1 MVLSSYENPS
11 PVTFVVHMKLHLCVS
26 ALLFSLFINISPSFG
41 QQASST
47 PPSQDGDAVKITT
60 NLVQID
66 VLVVDKDGR
75 QVTDLKPEEFELK
88 QDGKSQKISKFGY
101 FPLAGGVPATS
112 ETSVSTITAPAS
124 TTGPTSRSAGRL
136 ITFIVDDGNCAVS
149 QLGMVA
155 AREALEKFV
164 EKQMQ
169 PNDRVAIFQTRA
181 GNSVI
186 QQYTSSKEVLLKAAR
201 GIRWRPLLGA
211 CSSPDGAF
219 FEAARPNTVASGQT
233 DESGRTITTLK
244 KIESD
249 QTRESREAAEAFN
262 RNNQVVGTLGLV
274 NYVVRGL
281 EGVPGRKVVFL
292 LSDGI
297 SLRGRSAFNTAA
309 TSQGSI
315 SSVAMAVMRELTDR
329 ANRASVVFNTISAR
343 GTFDPGSPDSRDQF
357 DLSEEIDV
365 TRPTGSSVSSGNRER
380 LTRDMEEGMFYLA
393 NETGGNFYRGA
404 NYLDGPI
411 QKALGLEQGYYLLGY
426 EPDDDTFKGKD
437 FHKIDVNVKR
447 PGLKVMS
454 RSGFLAKPDVEVA
467 PKLKS
472 ADSELYQAV
481 AAPLPKAGIDLGLT
495 AFFGNTPADGNF
507 IRSLIAVRG
516 SDITF
521 ADEPGGL
528 KKAVFDVVAVTL
540 DEKSKVVDEFNKTHT
555 IKVDPNTAEVI
566 RANGLIYSA
575 DVPVKASGT
584 YNLRVAIRDV
594 PSRNLGSAG
603 QTITIPDVKRNDLIL
618 SGLSVSEL
626 GPDGKYARP
635 SLTKP
640 DAGFS
645 LNASKG
651 GPVTRQFKRLS
662 SAAYSYT
669 LYNVGADVSS
679 VTAQVNLYKDGKL
692 VIEGKPQKIGSQATS
707 PGRIDDFGFL
717 RFDETVSAGQYTL
730 ELLVRDGGKKQG
742 AASTIDFEIVE

>member
-1 MVLSSYENPS
+1 
-11 PVTFVVHMKLHLCVS
+11 MKLYITFFAS
-26 ALLFSLFINISPSFG
+26 LLAFAIVTTASG
-41 QQASST
+41 QQASPT
-47 PPSQDGDAVKITT
+47 PPRHEDDAVKITT
-60 NLVQID
+60 NLVQLD

-75 QVTDLKPEEFELK
+75 QVTDLKPEDFELK
-88 QDGKSQKISKFGY
+88 QDGKSQRISKFGY
-101 FPLAGGVPATS
+101 FPLATGALASPD
-112 ETSVSTITAPAS
+112 TSVSTISAP
-124 TTGPTSRSAGRL
+124 TTPTTPTRRPAGRL

-149 QLGMVA
+149 HLGMVA

-181 GNSVI
+181 GNSVV
-186 QQYTSSKEVLLKAAR
+186 QQYTSNKEVLLKAAR
-201 GIRWRPLLGA
+201 GIRWRPVLGA

-219 FEAARPNTVASGQT
+219 FEAARPNTTVEVQNDEAGRPVVAV
-233 DESGRTITTLK
+233 K

-274 NYVVRGL
+274 DYVVRGL

-297 SLRGRSAFNTAA
+297 SLRGRSAFNSAA

-315 SSVAMAVMRELTDR
+315 SSQAMAVMRELTDR
-329 ANRASVVFNTISAR
+329 ANRASVVFNTVSAR
-343 GTFDPGSPDSRDQF
+343 GTFDSGSPDARDQF
-357 DLSEEIDV
+357 DITEVIDV
-365 TRPTGSSVSSGNRER
+365 TRPTGSAVVSGNRER
-380 LTRDMEEGMFYLA
+380 MTRDMEEGMFYLA

-404 NYLDGPI
+404 NNLDVPI

-437 FHKIDVNVKR
+437 FHRIEVNVR
-447 PGLKVMS
+447 RLGVKVMS
-454 RSGFLAKPDVEVA
+454 RSGFLAKPDTDAA

-472 ADSELYQAV
+472 ADSELYRAV
-481 AAPLPKAGIDLGLT
+481 AAPLPKAGIELALT
-495 AFFGNTPADGNF
+495 AFFGNTQSEGNF
-507 IRSLIAVRG
+507 IRSFIAVRG

-540 DEKSKVVDEFNKTHT
+540 DERSKVVDEFNKTHT
-555 IKVDPNTAEVI
+555 IKVDPATAEVI

-603 QTITIPDVKRNDLIL
+603 QTITIPDVKRNELIL
-618 SGLSVSEL
+618 SGMSVSEV

-645 LNASKG
+645 LNASKA

-669 LYNVGADVSS
+669 LYNVGPDMSNI
-679 VTAQVNLYKDGKL
+679 TAQANLYKDGKL
-692 VIEGKPQKIGSQATS
+692 IVEGKPQKIGSQVTS

-717 RFDETVSAGQYTL
+717 RFDDSVAAGPYTL
-730 ELLVRDGGKKQG
+730 ELIIRDGGKKQG
-742 AASTIDFEIVE
+742 ASSSIDFEIVD

>member
-1 MVLSSYENPS
+1 
-11 PVTFVVHMKLHLCVS
+11 MKHHLRVC
-26 ALLFSLFINISPSFG
+26 ALLFSLFIGVSASFG
-41 QQASST
+41 QRASST
-47 PPSQDGDAVKITT
+47 PPRQDDDAVKITT

-66 VLVVDKDGR
+66 ALVVDKDGR
-75 QVTDLKPEEFELK
+75 QVTDLKPDEFVLK
-88 QDGKSQKISKFGY
+88 QDGKAQKISKFGY
-101 FPLAGGVPATS
+101 FPLAGAGGTAPPDST
-112 ETSVSTITAPAS
+112 VSTITAPAGAA
-124 TTGPTSRSAGRL
+124 TPGARSAGRL

-186 QQYTSSKEVLLKAAR
+186 QQYTSNKEVLLKAAR

-219 FEAARPNTVASGQT
+219 FDAARQNTVGQT
-233 DESGRTITTLK
+233 QVGEDGRPTTTLR

-249 QTRESREAAEAFN
+249 QTRESREAGEAFN
-262 RNNQVVGTLGLV
+262 RDNQVVGTLGVV

-297 SLRGRSAFNTAA
+297 PLRGRGALNSSGV
-309 TSQGSI
+309 SQGSI
-315 SSVAMAVMRELTDR
+315 SSQAMAVMRELTDR

-343 GTFDPGSPDSRDQF
+343 GTFDPGSPEARDQF
-357 DLSEEIDV
+357 DVSEQIDV
-365 TRPTGSSVSSGNRER
+365 ARPTGTAAASGNRER
-380 LTRDMEEGMFYLA
+380 LTRDMEEGMSYLA
-393 NETGGNFYRGA
+393 NETGGQFYRGA
-404 NYLDGPI
+404 NYLDVPI
-411 QKALGLEQGYYLLGY
+411 QNALGLEQGYYLLGY
-426 EPDDDTFKGKD
+426 EPDDDAFKGKD
-437 FHKIDVNVKR
+437 FHKIDVSVTR
-447 PGLKVMS
+447 PGLSVRS
-454 RSGFLAKPDVEVA
+454 RSGFLAKPDPEAA

-481 AAPLPKAGIDLGLT
+481 AAPLPKAGIDLALT
-495 AFFGNTPADGNF
+495 AFFANTPADGNF
-507 IRSLIAVRG
+507 IRSFIAVRG
-516 SDITF
+516 GDITF

-555 IKVDPNTAEVI
+555 IKVDPATAEVI
-566 RANGLIYSA
+566 RSNGLIYSA

-603 QTITIPDVKRNDLIL
+603 QTITIPDVRRSDLIL

-651 GPVTRQFKRLS
+651 GPVTRHFKRLS

-669 LYNVGADVSS
+669 LYNVGADVSN

-692 VIEGKPQKIGSQATS
+692 VIEGKPRKIGSQATS

-717 RFDETVSAGQYTL
+717 RFDETVTAGQYTL
-730 ELLVRDGGKKQG
+730 ELLVRDAGKKQ
-742 AASTIDFEIVE
+742 AASSTIDFEIVD

>member
-1 MVLSSYENPS
+1 
-11 PVTFVVHMKLHLCVS
+11 MKLYTFLRTLAFALTLVS
-26 ALLFSLFINISPSFG
+26 AVIG
-41 QQASST
+41 QQTSKT
-47 PPSQDGDAVKITT
+47 PPPGQDEDAVKITT
-60 NLVQID
+60 TLVQLD

-88 QDGKSQKISKFGY
+88 QDGKMQKISKFGY
-101 FPLAGGVPATS
+101 LPLSVSPPPS
-112 ETSVSTITAPAS
+112 SDSSVSTLTAPAAGS
-124 TTGPTSRSAGRL
+124 PSSRSGGRL
-136 ITFIVDDGNCAVS
+136 ITFIVDDGNCSAS

-155 AREALEKFV
+155 AREGLENFI

-181 GNSVI
+181 GNSVV
-186 QQYTSSKEVLLKAAR
+186 QQYTSNKEVLMRAAKS
-201 GIRWRPLLGA
+201 IKWRPLLGA

-219 FEAARPNTVASGQT
+219 FQAASPNTVVEVKA
-233 DESGRTITTLK
+233 DENGRPTMTSRR
-244 KIESD
+244 IESD
-249 QTRESREAAEAFN
+249 QTKESRESAEAFN

-281 EGVPGRKVVFL
+281 ESVPGRKVVFL

-297 SLRGRSAFNTAA
+297 SLRGRGAFNSAA

-315 SSVAMAVMRELTDR
+315 SSQAMAVMRELTDR

-343 GTFDPGSPDSRDQF
+343 GTFDAGSPDARDQF
-357 DLSEEIDV
+357 DLTEEISV
-365 TRPTGSSVSSGNRER
+365 TRPTGTSAWGSDRER
-380 LTRDMEEGMFYLA
+380 STRDMEEGMFYLA

-404 NYLDGPI
+404 NNLDVPI

-426 EPDDDTFKGKD
+426 EPDDDTFKGKE
-437 FHKIDVNVKR
+437 FHKIDVSVKR
-447 PGLKVMS
+447 PGVKVMS
-454 RSGFLAKPDVEVA
+454 RSGFLAKPDTESV

-472 ADSELYQAV
+472 ADSELYQAI
-481 AAPLPKAGIDLGLT
+481 AAPLPKAGIELALT
-495 AFFGNTPADGNF
+495 AFFGSTPTDGNF
-507 IRSLIAVRG
+507 IRSFIAVLG

-540 DEKSKVVDEFNKTHT
+540 DEKSKPVDEFDKTHT
-555 IKVDPNTAEVI
+555 LKVDPATADVI

-575 DVPVKASGT
+575 DVPVKANGT
-584 YNLRVAIRDV
+584 YSLRVAIRDV

-603 QTITIPDVKRNDLIL
+603 QTITIPDIKRNELIL

-626 GPDGKYARP
+626 AADGKYARP

-640 DAGFS
+640 DLGFS
-645 LNASKG
+645 LNTSRG
-651 GPVTRQFKRLS
+651 GPVTRQFRRLS

-669 LYNVGADVSS
+669 LYNVGSDVSNI
-679 VTAQVNLYKDGKL
+679 TAQVNLYKDGKM
-692 VIEGKPQKIGSQATS
+692 VVEGKPQKIGSQLTS

-717 RFDETVSAGQYTL
+717 RLDESVAAGQYTL
-730 ELLVRDGGKKQG
+730 ELVVRDTGRKQ
-742 AASTIDFEIVE
+742 AASSTIDFEVVE

>member
-1 MVLSSYENPS
+1 
-11 PVTFVVHMKLHLCVS
+11 MKHCIFLALAFFLHIT
-26 ALLFSLFINISPSFG
+26 ASLAFG
-41 QQASST
+41 QQASPT
-47 PPSQDGDAVKITT
+47 PPSRQDEDAVKITT
-60 NLVQID
+60 NLVQLD

-88 QDGKSQKISKFGY
+88 QDGKAQKISKFGY
-101 FPLAGGVPATS
+101 YPIAGGAPASPASTDS
-112 ETSVSTITAPAS
+112 SVSTLTAPAAAPS
-124 TTGPTSRSAGRL
+124 APRYAGRL
-136 ITFIVDDGNCAVS
+136 ITFVVDDGNCAVS
-149 QLGMVA
+149 QMAMVA

-186 QQYTSSKEVLLKAAR
+186 QQYTSNKEILLKAAR

-211 CSSPDGAF
+211 CSSPDGAYF
-219 FEAARPNTVASGQT
+219 AAAQPNTTVEVQN
-233 DESGRTITTLK
+233 DENGRPVMTSK

-262 RNNQVVGTLGLV
+262 RNNQVVGTLGVV

-281 EGVPGRKVVFL
+281 EGVPGRKLVFL
-292 LSDGI
+292 ISDGLT
-297 SLRGRSAFNTAA
+297 LRGRGAFNSAA

-315 SSVAMAVMRELTDR
+315 SAQVMSAVRELTDR

-343 GTFDPGSPDSRDQF
+343 GTFNPEFIEARDQI
-357 DLSEEIDV
+357 DITEEIDV
-365 TRPTGSSVSSGNRER
+365 TRPTGSARVGNERER
-380 LTRDMEEGMFYLA
+380 LTRDLEEGLSYLA

-404 NYLDGPI
+404 NYLDVPI

-481 AAPLPKAGIDLGLT
+481 AAPLPKAGIDLALT
-495 AFFGNTPADGNF
+495 AFFANTPAEGNF
-507 IRSLIAVRG
+507 IRSFIAVRG

-540 DEKSKVVDEFNKTHT
+540 DEKSKVIDEFNKTHT
-555 IKVDPNTAEVI
+555 IKVDPATAEVI

-626 GPDGKYARP
+626 AADGKYARP

-645 LNASKG
+645 LNTSKG

-669 LYNVGADVSS
+669 LYNVGADVTNI
-679 VTAQVNLYKDGKL
+679 TAQANLYKDGKL
-692 VIEGKPQKIGSQATS
+692 VVEGKPQKIGSQLTS
-707 PGRIDDFGFL
+707 PVRIDDFGFL
-717 RFDETVSAGQYTL
+717 RFDDAVAAGQYTL
-730 ELLVRDGGKKQG
+730 ELMVRDAGKKQ
-742 AASTIDFEIVE
+742 AASSSIDFEIVD